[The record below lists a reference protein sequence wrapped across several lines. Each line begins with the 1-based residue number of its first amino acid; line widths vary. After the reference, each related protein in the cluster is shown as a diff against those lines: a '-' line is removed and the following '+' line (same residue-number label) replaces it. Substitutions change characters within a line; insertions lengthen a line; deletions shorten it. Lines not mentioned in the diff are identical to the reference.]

1 MINIDNIPKTE
12 NGCLIG
18 NTTGKNNVE
27 TVINILNST
36 TKRKHLDD
44 DCNGDFMRVEEREYI
59 EPEKVG
65 EEIIKALNTVKE
77 YCKTH
82 AEFEDCRHCV
92 IGDGIHNCGCSSPW
106 LWEIRQ

>member
-1 MINIDNIPKTE
+1 MFGKTTIKDSFR
-12 NGCLIG
+12 GG
-18 NTTGKNNVE
+18 
-27 TVINILNST
+27 
-36 TKRKHLDD
+36 
-44 DCNGDFMRVEEREYI
+44 FMRIEEREYI
-59 EPEKVG
+59 EPEEVS

-106 LWEIRQ
+106 LWEIRQRKEK